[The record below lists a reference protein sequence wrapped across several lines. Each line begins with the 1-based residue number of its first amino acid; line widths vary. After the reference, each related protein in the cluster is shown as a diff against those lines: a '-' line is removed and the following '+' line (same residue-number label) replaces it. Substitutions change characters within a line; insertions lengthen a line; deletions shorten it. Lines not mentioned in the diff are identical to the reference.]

1 MPVSLAGAALKACH
15 SHVMCGHL
23 GTNST
28 LTKFKE
34 RFFVPH
40 LRSFVLQKLQSCL
53 PCLKKNKAYPALVH
67 QQHHEYTSY
76 FGQKLCIDTVG
87 PLNRTMYKK
96 RSVCHILTM
105 QDSFTRYLV
114 TVPVEDLEAKTI
126 AAEVMEH
133 WILKFGIPEQIHTDR
148 GVSFTSQL
156 FMEVMNMMGIR
167 KTVTPPYC
175 PRGDRVERA
184 HQVLGEILRS
194 DERGPDVDWAR
205 KLPEATL
212 AYNIATNRVTGVSPY
227 EAVFGQKAVLPVD
240 FLFPCHKS
248 RETTMARAIDTRRSQ
263 MNQLV
268 QRMLNLEQR
277 TIQLDS
283 RYRPKEVKNPLKV
296 GDTVYMFVTRL
307 TPQVSAKLQSRWT
320 GPWAVSQ
327 IASLSLVE
335 LSPIGSWSKSKRTV
349 TTTVDRVHV
358 FDLESLDHHDL
369 HPADPVD
376 VDAEGIILGDEDEGE
391 IVIPSRGFYDT
402 PSPGDDVTET
412 LPGMAIKQE
421 VQDEVCTDLY
431 DDYEPEV
438 VIPEGIPVTHL
449 LLVETLMSLSLRTT
463 SKYET
468 SFMMKQRSQPI
479 HLQLNPTRA
488 PHQMIWTHLSPN
500 V

>member
-1 MPVSLAGAALKACH
+1 
-15 SHVMCGHL
+15 
-23 GTNST
+23 
-28 LTKFKE
+28 
-34 RFFVPH
+34 
-40 LRSFVLQKLQSCL
+40 
-53 PCLKKNKAYPALVH
+53 
-67 QQHHEYTSY
+67 
-76 FGQKLCIDTVG
+76 
-87 PLNRTMYKK
+87 
-96 RSVCHILTM
+96 
-105 QDSFTRYLV
+105 
-114 TVPVEDLEAKTI
+114 
-126 AAEVMEH
+126 
-133 WILKFGIPEQIHTDR
+133 
-148 GVSFTSQL
+148 
-156 FMEVMNMMGIR
+156 MMGIR

-194 DERGPDVDWAR
+194 DKRGPDADWAR

-248 RETTMARAIDTRRSQ
+248 RETTMAHAIDTRRSQ

-358 FDLESLDHHDL
+358 VDLESLDHHDL

-391 IVIPSRGFYDT
+391 IVIPSRGFYDA

-438 VIPEGIPVTHL
+438 VIPEGIPVAHDDASSPGGDTDEPQPEDDLEVRDEFHD
-449 LLVETLMSLSLRTT
+449 ETEDPANPFSPEPQAGPSSGDTDPPVTKRKQDMRSTT
-463 SKYET
+463 STDQALARGKKHRERRGYAGGAPGEY
-468 SFMMKQRSQPI
+468 KGKLRSASKSVSSKP
-479 HLQLNPTRA
+479 
-488 PHQMIWTHLSPN
+488 SK
-500 V
+500 